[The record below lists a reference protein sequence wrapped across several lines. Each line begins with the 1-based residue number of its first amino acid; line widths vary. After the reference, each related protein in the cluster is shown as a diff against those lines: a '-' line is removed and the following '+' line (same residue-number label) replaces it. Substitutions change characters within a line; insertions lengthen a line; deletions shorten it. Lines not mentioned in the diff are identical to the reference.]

1 MAPARRWSLWCRF
14 CGESGRLALRPAAR
28 RVLESEQLRALPL
41 WRNYRVQAALLLVLT
56 ACLVVVFRSPLKARR

>member
-1 MAPARRWSLWCRF
+1 
-14 CGESGRLALRPAAR
+14 
-28 RVLESEQLRALPL
+28 VLESEQLRALPL